1 MLTKCLLVRIS
12 LIAPAGLFL
21 QLQASFA
28 QGESTPAKVM
38 PQPTQTIIVN
48 ARLFDGR
55 GAHLADGMNVLVVGN
70 KIAKIS
76 RIAIAP
82 PAGAVV
88 VDAAGRTL
96 MPVLIDMHIGRDRLV
111 TNPAG

>member
-1 MLTKCLLVRIS
+1 MLKKCLLVWIS
-12 LIAPAGLFL
+12 RIAPAGLFP
-21 QLQASFA
+21 QLPASFA

-38 PQPTQTIIVN
+38 PQPTQTLIVN

-55 GAHLADGMNVLVVGN
+55 ADHLADGMNVLVAGN

-76 RIAIAP
+76 RTAIGP
-82 PAGAVV
+82 PAGAVI

-96 MPVLIDMHIGRDRLV
+96 MPGIDMHIGCDRLV
-111 TNPAG
+111 TNPVG